1 MPGAALI
8 VIDMQRDFCEA
19 GGYAHRAGLDVARL
33 ASPIRQIRRLLDAAR
48 QAQIIVAHTREGHAP
63 DLSDCPPVKLARS
76 IHAGAPI
83 GSQGPLGRL
92 LIRGE
97 AGHDFVPLLAPT
109 SSEWVIDKPGYS
121 AFHATP
127 LHEWLQDR
135 LIDTLIICG
144 VTTEVCVHSTLRAAV
159 DLGYRCI
166 TVRDACAASL
176 PELQESAMA
185 MIEVEGGIMGQVF
198 TTDRVV
204 QMLLQAEVM
213 A

>member
-1 MPGAALI
+1 MRRTALI
-8 VIDMQRDFCEA
+8 VIDMQRDFCEV
-19 GGYAHRAGLDVARL
+19 GGYAHRAGLDVSRL
-33 ASPIRQIRRLLDAAR
+33 AAPMHHIRRLLDAAR
-48 QAQIIVAHTREGHAP
+48 KARLVVVHTREGHLP

-97 AGHDFVPLLAPT
+97 TGHDFVPQLAPHPG
-109 SSEWVIDKPGYS
+109 EWVIDKPGYS
-121 AFHATP
+121 AFHATT
-127 LHEWLQDR
+127 LHERLHALQVDG
-135 LIDTLIICG
+135 LILCG

-166 TVRDACAASL
+166 TVRDACAASQ
-176 PELQESAMA
+176 PELQDAAMN
-185 MIEVEGGIMGQVF
+185 MIEVEGGILGQVL
-198 TTDRVV
+198 TTDD
-204 QMLLQAEVM
+204 LLEQLFAEELT